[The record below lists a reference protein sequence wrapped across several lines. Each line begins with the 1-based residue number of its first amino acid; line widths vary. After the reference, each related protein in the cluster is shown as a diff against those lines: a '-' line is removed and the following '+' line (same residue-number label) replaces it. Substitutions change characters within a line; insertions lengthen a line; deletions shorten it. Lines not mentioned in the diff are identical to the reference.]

1 MAGGLWADGP
11 SAWELY
17 QKGRDAEK
25 AGHMAEAYLMYS
37 EAAAMEPGNQNYWVR
52 SQAVR
57 SRAAFEARSKPQPA
71 AAIPPAGLADIPTPH
86 LDPATFQDLTD
97 ARKILPPTELAAQ
110 PGMKDF
116 DLRGD
121 FKKLFSDVAKA
132 WGLECVFDGD
142 FQPGKEFRLQL
153 KDVDYRDA
161 LHGLEAA
168 TGSFIVPLSSKLFL
182 VVKDTPQ
189 KRAEIE
195 PIVAVAIPLPETISQ
210 PDFNAVITAVQQA
223 LALEKVSWDT
233 STNTVILRDR
243 ISKVLPA
250 RALFEDLMYPHAQV
264 GVEVKFLQISR
275 NDLIT
280 YGIDFPTIFSL
291 NFLATSIGLQN
302 QLSLPQNIAGLLT
315 FGGGKTLM
323 GIGILNPALVARMS
337 QSDGKLLLHAF
348 LRSVDGQPATLHV
361 GDRFPILTSG
371 YFGPA
376 SFSGPGVVTPPPSF
390 NFEDLGFSLKLTPK
404 VHDRESVSLDIDAE
418 FKVLTGESLNG
429 IPVIANR
436 TLKEQTRIQFGEWSA
451 IAGLMD
457 ASDSRIISGLAGIS
471 RIPYLGALTSTHE
484 HDKTTDQVL
493 LLIRPQLLTL
503 PPGEA
508 PTHAIRTGPDTRPL
522 TPL

>member
-1 MAGGLWADGP
+1 MADGP

-17 QKGRDAEK
+17 EKGRDAEK
-25 AGHMAEAYLMYS
+25 AGRMAEAYLMYS
-37 EAAAMEPGNQNYWVR
+37 EAAAMEPTNQNYWLR

-57 SRAAFEARSKPQPA
+57 SRAALQAKPMPQVA
-71 AAIPPAGLADIPTPH
+71 AGLPLADLADIPSPH
-86 LDPATFQDLTD
+86 LAVPTYQDLAD
-97 ARKILPPTELAAQ
+97 ARKPLPPTELAAQ
-110 PGMKDF
+110 PGIKDF

-121 FKKLFSDVAKA
+121 FKKLFQDVAQA
-132 WGLECVFDGD
+132 WGLDCVFDGD
-142 FQPGKEFRLQL
+142 YQPGKEIRLRL
-153 KDVDYRDA
+153 NDVDYRDS

-189 KRAEIE
+189 KRTDME
-195 PIVAVAIPLPETISQ
+195 PRVAVAIPLPETISQ
-210 PDFNAVITAVQQA
+210 QDFNAAITAVQQA
-223 LALEKVSWDT
+223 MALEKVSWDT
-233 STNTVILRDR
+233 SSNTVILRDR

-250 RALFEDLMYPHAQV
+250 QALFEDLLYPRAQV
-264 GVEVKFLQISR
+264 MVELKFLQISR
-275 NDLIT
+275 NDLVT
-280 YGIDFPTIFSL
+280 YGIDFPTLFSVVP
-291 NFLATSIGLQN
+291 LAKSIGLN
-302 QLSLPQNIAGLLT
+302 NSVSIPQGIAGLLT

-323 GIGILNPALVARMS
+323 GIGIVNPALVARMS
-337 QSDGKLLLHAF
+337 QSMGKLLLHAA

-376 SFSGPGVVTPPPSF
+376 SFSGPDAISPPPSF
-390 NFEDLGFSLKLTPK
+390 TFEDLGFSLKMTPK
-404 VHDRESVSLDIDAE
+404 VHDRASVSLDIDAE

-436 TLKEQTRIQFGEWSA
+436 TIKEQARVPLGEWSA
-451 IAGLMD
+451 LAGLMD
-457 ASDSRIISGLAGIS
+457 ASDARIIAGLAGIS

-484 HDKTTDQVL
+484 HDKSTDQVL
-493 LLIRPQLLTL
+493 LLIRPQLVTL

-508 PTHAIRTGPDTRPL
+508 LTHAIRTGSDTRPL